1 MWGYTGEIPCIWGL
15 TAVELLFYNRT
26 NLLILEDA
34 MNLTTTQ
41 RFSRLTNQLFKN
53 VRKHSNSLYVGVI
66 VLALAALEIFNFNTT
81 DFALR
86 DILGNQGDGLLTWS
100 MILSLALCGMDI
112 AGIAK
117 ILASPKEEP
126 GNTSSWYLLGAWV
139 LAAAMNAGLT
149 WWGISVA
156 IYNQPAHAVMIIDP
170 MTYVTVVPV
179 LVAVMVWVIRV
190 LIIGTLVTSLNLDL
204 DGSKQQRESTRRK
217 AFGFR
222 TEKQAPPRG
231 YKPVPSRA
239 SVDPGGFPQ

>member
-1 MWGYTGEIPCIWGL
+1 
-15 TAVELLFYNRT
+15 
-26 NLLILEDA
+26 

-41 RFSRLTNQLFKN
+41 RFSHLTNQLFKN
-53 VRKHSNSLYVGVI
+53 VRTRSNSLYVGVI

-86 DILGNQGDGLLTWS
+86 DILGNQGNGLLPWS

-117 ILASPKEEP
+117 ILASPKEES

-190 LIIGTLVTSLNLDL
+190 LIIGTLVTSLNLVL
-204 DGSKQQRESTRRK
+204 EGSKQKREPVRK
-217 AFGFR
+217 KVFGFH

-239 SVDPGGFPQ
+239 SVEYDEFPQ

>member
-1 MWGYTGEIPCIWGL
+1 
-15 TAVELLFYNRT
+15 
-26 NLLILEDA
+26 

-41 RFSRLTNQLFKN
+41 RFSHLTSQLFKN
-53 VRKHSNSLYVGVI
+53 VRTRSNSLYVGII

-86 DILGNQGDGLLTWS
+86 DILGNQGNGLLTWS

-117 ILASPKEEP
+117 ILASPKEES
-126 GNTSSWYLLGAWV
+126 GNMSSWYLLGAWV

-190 LIIGTLVTSLNLDL
+190 LIIGTLVTSLNLVL
-204 DGSKQQRESTRRK
+204 EGSKQESEPARK
-217 AFGFR
+217 NAFGFH

-239 SVDPGGFPQ
+239 SVDYDGFPQ

>member
-1 MWGYTGEIPCIWGL
+1 MWGYINENSCIWGL
-15 TAVELLFYNRT
+15 TTVELLFYNRT
-26 NLLILEDA
+26 NILILEEA

-41 RFSRLTNQLFKN
+41 RFSRMTNQLFKN
-53 VRKHSNSLYVGVI
+53 VRMRSNSLYMAVI
-66 VLALAALEIFNFNTT
+66 ILALAAFEFFNFSTT

-86 DILGNQGDGLLTWS
+86 DILGNQGSGMLAWS
-100 MILSLALCGMDI
+100 TILSLAFCGMGI

-117 ILASPKEEP
+117 ILASPQEDA
-126 GNTSSWYLLGAWV
+126 GNRSSWYLLGAWV

-170 MTYVTVVPV
+170 MRYVTVVPV

-190 LIIGTLVTSLNLDL
+190 LIIGTLVTSFDLDL
-204 DGSKQQRESTRRK
+204 KGKPVGKK

-222 TEKQAPPRG
+222 TEKQTPPG

-239 SVDPGGFPQ
+239 SVDYEGFPR

>member
-1 MWGYTGEIPCIWGL
+1 
-15 TAVELLFYNRT
+15 
-26 NLLILEDA
+26 

-41 RFSRLTNQLFKN
+41 RFSHLTNQLFKD
-53 VRKHSNSLYVGVI
+53 VRSRSNSLYVGII
-66 VLALAALEIFNFNTT
+66 VLALAALEIFNFSTT
-81 DFALR
+81 DFALQ
-86 DILGNQGDGLLTWS
+86 DILGNQGGGLLTWS

-117 ILASPKEEP
+117 ILASPKGEP

-190 LIIGTLVTSLNLDL
+190 LIIGTLVTSFSLVLE
-204 DGSKQQRESTRRK
+204 GSKQQREPAKKK

-222 TEKQAPPRG
+222 TEKQVPPRG

-239 SVDPGGFPQ
+239 SVDFGGFPQ

>member
-1 MWGYTGEIPCIWGL
+1 
-15 TAVELLFYNRT
+15 
-26 NLLILEDA
+26 

-41 RFSRLTNQLFKN
+41 RFSHLTNQLFKN
-53 VRKHSNSLYVGVI
+53 VRTRSNSLYVAVI
-66 VLALAALEIFNFNTT
+66 VLALVALEIFNFSTT

-86 DILGNQGDGLLTWS
+86 DILGNQGGGLLTWS
-100 MILSLALCGMDI
+100 MILSLALCGMDV

-190 LIIGTLVTSLNLDL
+190 LIIGALVTSFNFDL
-204 DGSKQQRESTRRK
+204 GISKQQRELSRK
-217 AFGFR
+217 QTVGFR

-239 SVDPGGFPQ
+239 SMDRGGFPQ

>member
-1 MWGYTGEIPCIWGL
+1 MWGYVGVNSCIWGL

-26 NLLILEDA
+26 YLLILEDA

-41 RFSRLTNQLFKN
+41 RFSHLTNQLFKD
-53 VRKHSNSLYVGVI
+53 VRTRSNSLYVGVI
-66 VLALAALEIFNFNTT
+66 VLALAALEIFNFSTT

-86 DILGNQGDGLLTWS
+86 DILGNQGGGLLTWS

-117 ILASPKEEP
+117 ILASSKEEP

-139 LAAAMNAGLT
+139 LAAAMNAVLT

-190 LIIGTLVTSLNLDL
+190 LIIGTLVTSFNLGL
-204 DGSKQQRESTRRK
+204 DGSKQQREPTRK
-217 AFGFR
+217 QAFGFR

-239 SVDPGGFPQ
+239 SVDRGGFPQ